1 MTNSRRTATFEFQL
15 GDLPMMAHAMMIERN
30 TEIMSG
36 RKIAAARA
44 DAIAKQID
52 ACAPDIAR
60 IFDEGV
66 FCELC
71 AALAE
76 APEWAVS
83 IKKARFR
90 TWEHSPG
97 QIAVEIGAKTFLS
110 DEATY
115 TDASP
120 QVELLRAFL
129 DEVSPVADRALNMDA
144 MPGSTP

>member
-1 MTNSRRTATFEFQL
+1 
-15 GDLPMMAHAMMIERN
+15 MMAHAMMIGRN

-36 RKIAAARA
+36 RKVAAARA

-52 ACAPDIAR
+52 ACVPDIAR
-60 IFDEGV
+60 IFDDGV

-76 APEWAVS
+76 VPQWTVS

-97 QIAVEIGAKTFLS
+97 HIAVEIGAKSFLS
-110 DEATY
+110 DEASY

-120 QVELLRAFL
+120 EIDRLRSFL
-129 DEVSPVADRALNMDA
+129 DEVSPVPENPIEFVPE
-144 MPGSTP
+144 PGATP